1 MGKFSSTVP
10 NQNKLFA
17 GIERLP
23 RATFRGSE
31 PTIRRAAGS
40 WDHHQGVFR
49 RGSGWWVRHYWNT
62 IILLHCCCLPR
73 SIVTEEGGDL
83 TLVEVQVQVLDGH
96 LAVGVDLVQVLD
108 GDPQRKMCRLRFALV
123 TCPFHLRNRRV
134 WLRQV
139 QRILFHITKMSS
151 ATGSL

>member
-49 RGSGWWVRHYWNT
+49 RGSGGGWD
-62 IILLHCCCLPR
+62 IIGTP
-73 SIVTEEGGDL
+73 SVSYIVVVFPAPL
-83 TLVEVQVQVLDGH
+83 
-96 LAVGVDLVQVLD
+96 
-108 GDPQRKMCRLRFALV
+108 
-123 TCPFHLRNRRV
+123 
-134 WLRQV
+134 
-139 QRILFHITKMSS
+139 
-151 ATGSL
+151 